1 VRASNSP
8 NAKPASTNCA
18 PHFDSFE
25 RELVALIPNLRA
37 FSRLLCRNKT
47 LAEDLAQEALVK
59 AWHARKQ
66 FKTGTNLRA
75 WLFTILRNSYYS
87 YARQSWREPRWVDND
102 QIAEQIEVP
111 PREQEWAMELSD
123 TVRALNTLPGVQRDA
138 LILVGAGGLTYQDAA
153 TICGT
158 SLGTLKSRVA
168 RGRVTLLHRLDSGKP
183 LACKSLESGVEAVRE
198 IQDRISALSSNEAG
212 RPAH

>member
-1 VRASNSP
+1 MRASHSP
-8 NAKPASTNCA
+8 SAMPTPTNCA
-18 PHFDSFE
+18 AHSDFFE

-59 AWHARKQ
+59 AWHAREVYV
-66 FKTGTNLRA
+66 TGTNLRA
-75 WLFTILRNSYYS
+75 WLFTILRNTYYS
-87 YARQSWREPRWVDND
+87 YLRRSWRESCWDD
-102 QIAEQIEVP
+102 QTAERIEAP
-111 PREQEWAMELSD
+111 TREQEWAMDLSD
-123 TVRALNTLPGVQRDA
+123 TVRALNTLPDVQRDA

-153 TICGT
+153 AICGT

-168 RGRVTLLHRLDSGKP
+168 RGRVALLNRLDSGKP
-183 LACKSLESGVEAVRE
+183 LACKSVESGVEPV
-198 IQDRISALSSNEAG
+198 QDRISALSSNEAG